1 MRRCGVVSA
10 IHGLRRVVLGR
21 FVVLRHVLP
30 SCPRRSGRPS
40 LLVKIS
46 VAPGSISTGRC
57 VSHVPVQFGK
67 QQVVDR
73 DRSDTGRGLG
83 RA

>member
-1 MRRCGVVSA
+1 MNSRFLIYALFLFVGIGQGDDEVSFTVGENKCGA
-10 IHGLRRVVLGR
+10 GFDLH
-21 FVVLRHVLP
+21 
-30 SCPRRSGRPS
+30 RP
-40 LLVKIS
+40 V
-46 VAPGSISTGRC
+46 

-73 DRSDTGRGLG
+73 NRTDTGRGLG